1 MIKGGVV
8 RFWLVLTFV
17 LLGLWLFS
25 YAYEHVRGNADGL
38 IANFAYENIFITLLI
53 LDGLSFLIALGL
65 TAQRRIIQN
74 VTLAILSGLFFIFFL
89 EGTGHLIIG
98 LNLVKSSPFV
108 FRRLYIPSEIYKL
121 KPFPAGDLNPVTGRA
136 HVPNA
141 TYRFMNCE
149 GDSICW
155 AFNYAGANDRQR
167 SVTNPEPGKKRV
179 SIVGDSFLE
188 GYMVNNVD
196 RCSNIL
202 EQKTG
207 IEHLNFAVN
216 SSSPLNYYLTYKS
229 ISKVYGADVLIIGF
243 LPAND
248 FEVYDGKKPYT
259 LVDWPIYV
267 PYWQGVYPNYTL
279 SYSLANVSQ
288 SINYGNH
295 TQASLLKVVDSV
307 YATLTLSDKLR
318 ADLLAHSSI
327 FRLLGEV
334 NMKNYKAG
342 QFTKYDLFSDSEWN
356 YVSYS
361 LTKLIEEAKG
371 KKVIILSIPT
381 LWDIDALKK
390 GKTNRIDPLL
400 AKFCR
405 QNGADF
411 IPLAPAFL
419 NYKGNPQELYVL
431 CDGHW
436 SVKGESYAADVLFNH
451 PIYRSAIK

>member
-1 MIKGGVV
+1 MINWKVI
-8 RFWLVLTFV
+8 RFWLILT
-17 LLGLWLFS
+17 LTILGLWLFS
-25 YAYEHVRGNADGL
+25 YAYEHLWGNADGL
-38 IANFAYENIFITLLI
+38 IANFAYENIFIALLI
-53 LDGLSFLIALGL
+53 LNGLGLLLTLGL
-65 TAQRRIIQN
+65 TVRQKIIQN
-74 VTLAILSGLFFIFFL
+74 VALSILSGLFFIFLL
-89 EGTGHLIIG
+89 EGIGHLVIG
-98 LNLVKSSPFV
+98 LKLVNSSPFV

-141 TYRFMNCE
+141 TYKFMNCE
-149 GDSICW
+149 GDSIRW
-155 AFNYAGANDRQR
+155 VFNSAGANDRQR
-167 SVTNPEPGKKRV
+167 SINNTNPTKKRI

-188 GYMVNNVD
+188 GYMVDNVD

-202 EQKTG
+202 EQRTG
-207 IEHLNFAVN
+207 LEHLNFAVN

-229 ISKVYGADVLIIGF
+229 ISKAYGADVVIIGF

-248 FEVYDGKKPYT
+248 FEVYNGKQPYT

-279 SYSLANVSQ
+279 RYSLANVSQ

-295 TQASLLKVVDSV
+295 TQTSLLRVVDSV
-307 YATLTLSDKLR
+307 YATLPLSGKLK
-318 ADLLAHSSI
+318 ADLLAHSSV
-327 FRLLGEV
+327 FRLLGEM
-334 NMKNYKAG
+334 NTKNYKAG
-342 QFTKYDLFSDSEWN
+342 QSTKYELFSDSDWN
-356 YVSYS
+356 YVNYS

-381 LWDIDALKK
+381 LWDLKALKK
-390 GKTNRIDPLL
+390 GKNNRIDPLL

-405 QNGADF
+405 QKGVDF
-411 IPLAPAFL
+411 IPLAPSFL
-419 NYKGNPQELYVL
+419 NYKGNPEQLYVP

-436 SVKGESYAADVLFNH
+436 SVKGESYAANVLLNH